1 MKTSY
6 LPSTLAQVRREVEA
20 LPAEGRSALMLV
32 CVQGLSYQEA
42 ARQLDIPLQAVR
54 KHLLGARLA
63 LLRKLDQPAAR
74 RLDRIAHAEVHAPTS

>member
-1 MKTSY
+1 MKTPY

-42 ARQLDIPLQAVR
+42 ARELGLPLQSVR
-54 KHLLGARLA
+54 NHLLGARLA
-63 LLRKLDQPAAR
+63 LMRGLGMPGGG
-74 RLDRIAHAEVHAPTS
+74 RLDHAGAHRTS